1 MLVADAICVLTRPAL
16 RVPPETFLSLGL
28 EGERMLWDTGDADG
42 WAFAGRG
49 AAARVEAWG
58 ERRFEDARDAAARIF
73 ASLLDLDKGAPVPAM
88 RMFGGLSFQ
97 PQGIAPPPW
106 TGFADASF
114 VLPRWT
120 YCVSKDAAFVRVAVP
135 AGELRGV
142 EERLAAVLHAL
153 EAAPERVSLPPPNR
167 ARARLIEMERTVWD
181 QMVEGALRS
190 IRSHE
195 LEKVVTA
202 RRSAVTLRTA
212 IDLPAALGRMRRLE
226 PTCTRFALERE
237 GGVFLGATPER
248 LAVLRGLRVE
258 VDALAGSIPRRD
270 RGEEAELLASDK
282 DQREHAL
289 VVEGIRAALA
299 SFCDDVAAPTTPA
312 VRTLRAVH
320 HLWTPITAVLRAPT
334 HVLDLVA
341 AVHPTPAVCGL
352 PRERARGW
360 IAAHEPV
367 PRGWYASPVGWFDE
381 AGEGQ
386 FSVAIRS
393 ALVKGTDA
401 WLFAG
406 CGIVEGSDPALEYEE
421 TGVKQTT
428 MLATLGVSP

>member
-1 MLVADAICVLTRPAL
+1 MLVADALCVLTRPAP
-16 RVPPETFLSLGL
+16 RVPVEAFLGL
-28 EGERMLWDTGDADG
+28 PLDGERMLWDTGDG

-49 AAARVEAWG
+49 AAARIEAWG
-58 ERRFEDARDAAARIF
+58 DGRFSEARAQGERVF
-73 ASLLDLDKGAPVPAM
+73 ASLLDLEPAAAPKM

-97 PQGIAPPPW
+97 PQGVAPPPW

-120 YCVSKDAAFVRVAVP
+120 YCVSKDEAFVRVVAP
-135 AGELRGV
+135 PSELRAI
-142 EERLAAVLHAL
+142 EDRLATIMHAL
-153 EAAPERVSLPPPNR
+153 EATPPRATMPPPNG
-167 ARARLIEMERTVWD
+167 ARLIEMERTVWD
-181 QMVEGALRS
+181 ELVLGALRS
-190 IRSHE
+190 IRSRE
-195 LEKVVTA
+195 LEKVVAA
-202 RRSAVTLRTA
+202 RRSAVTLHA
-212 IDLPAALGRMRRLE
+212 PIDLPAALGRMRRLE

-270 RGEEAELLASDK
+270 EGEEAELLASDK

-289 VVEGIRAALA
+289 VVDGIRAALA
-299 SFCDDVAAPTTPA
+299 GFCDQIDAPGTPQ

-320 HLWTPITAVLRAPT
+320 HLWTPITAALRAPT

-360 IAAHEPV
+360 IATHEPT
-367 PRGWYASPVGWFDE
+367 PRGWYASPVGWFDA

-386 FSVAIRS
+386 FAVAIRS

-406 CGIVEGSDPALEYEE
+406 AGIVEGSDPGLEYKE

-428 MLATLGVSP
+428 MLKALGVSP

>member
-1 MLVADAICVLTRPAL
+1 MLVADAICVLTRPAP
-16 RVPPETFLSLGL
+16 RVPVEAFLGL
-28 EGERMLWDTGDADG
+28 PLDGERMLWDAGEG

-58 ERRFEDARDAAARIF
+58 ERRFDEARDAAARVF
-73 ASLLDLDKGAPVPAM
+73 ASLLDLDKDPRVPVM

-120 YCVSKDAAFVRVAVP
+120 YCLSKDAAFVRVAAP

-142 EERLAAVLHAL
+142 EDRLASVLRAL
-153 EAAPERVSLPPPNR
+153 EQTPERVTLPPPPTGE
-167 ARARLIEMERTVWD
+167 RARLIEMERTVWD

-190 IRSHE
+190 IRSRE

-212 IDLPAALGRMRRLE
+212 VDLPAALGRMRRLE

-270 RGEEAELLASDK
+270 QGEEKELLASDK

-289 VVEGIRAALA
+289 VVDGIRAALA
-299 SFCDDVAAPTTPA
+299 PFCDDIDAPAAPR

-320 HLWTPITAVLRAPT
+320 HLWTPITASLRAPT
-334 HVLDLVA
+334 HVLDLVG

-352 PRERARGW
+352 PRESARGW
-360 IAAHEPV
+360 IATHEPV
-367 PRGWYASPVGWFDE
+367 PRGWYASPVGWFDA

>member
-1 MLVADAICVLTRPAL
+1 MLAADAICVLTRPAP
-16 RVPPETFLSLGL
+16 RVRVESFLGL
-28 EGERMLWDTGDADG
+28 PLDGERMLWDAGDG

-49 AAARVEAWG
+49 AAARVESWG
-58 ERRFEDARDAAARIF
+58 DRRFPTAREAAERVF
-73 ASLLDLDKGAPVPAM
+73 ASILDLERGGAPSL
-88 RMFGGLSFQ
+88 RMFGGLAFQ
-97 PQGIAPPPW
+97 PQGQTAGAAQAPW
-106 TGFADASF
+106 AGFADASF

-120 YCVSKDAAFVRVAVP
+120 YCLSKDAAFVRVAVP

-142 EERLAAVLHAL
+142 EDRLASVLHAL
-153 EAAPERVSLPPPNR
+153 EAAPDHVTAPTPNG
-167 ARARLIEMERTVWD
+167 ASILEMDRTVWD
-181 QMVEGALRS
+181 ELVLGALRS

-202 RRSAVTLRTA
+202 RRSAVALRA
-212 IDLPAALGRMRRLE
+212 PIDLPAALACMRRLE
-226 PTCTRFALERE
+226 PTCTRFAVERE

-248 LAVLRGLRVE
+248 LALLHGLRVE

-270 RGEEAELLASDK
+270 AGEEATLLASDK
-282 DQREHAL
+282 DQREHAP
-289 VVEGIRAALA
+289 VVDGIRSALA
-299 SFCDDVAAPTTPA
+299 PFCDRVDAPATPGI
-312 VRTLRAVH
+312 RTLRAVH
-320 HLWTPITAVLRAPT
+320 HLWTPISATLRAPM

-341 AVHPTPAVCGL
+341 ALHPTPAVCGL
-352 PRERARGW
+352 PRETARGW

-367 PRGWYASPVGWFDE
+367 PRGWYASPVGWFD
-381 AGEGQ
+381 ASGEGQ

-393 ALVKGTDA
+393 ALVAGTRA

>member
-1 MLVADAICVLTRPAL
+1 MLAADALCVLTRPAP
-16 RVPPETFLSLGL
+16 RVPAEAFLGLPL
-28 EGERMLWDTGDADG
+28 EGERMLWDAGDG

-58 ERRFEDARDAAARIF
+58 ERRFEEARDHAARVF
-73 ASLLDLDKGAPVPAM
+73 ASLLDLDNGPAPGM

-97 PQGIAPPPW
+97 PQGTAPPPW

-120 YCVSKDAAFVRVAVP
+120 YCVSKDAAFVRAVVP
-135 AGELRGV
+135 AGELRGA
-142 EERLAAVLHAL
+142 EDRMATVLRAL
-153 EAAPERVSLPPPNR
+153 ESAPDRVTVPPSPTGERASLV
-167 ARARLIEMERTVWD
+167 EMERTVWD
-181 QMVEGALRS
+181 HLVEGALRS
-190 IRSHE
+190 IRSRE

-202 RRSAVTLRTA
+202 RRSAVTLRTP
-212 IDLPAALGRMRRLE
+212 IDLPGALGRMRRLE

-270 RGEEAELLASDK
+270 EGEEKELIASDK
-282 DQREHAL
+282 DQREHML

-299 SFCDDVAAPTTPA
+299 SFCDQIDTPHPPG

-320 HLWTPITAVLRAPT
+320 HLWTPITASLRART

-360 IAAHEPV
+360 IASHEPT
-367 PRGWYASPVGWFDE
+367 PRGWYA
-381 AGEGQ
+381 
-386 FSVAIRS
+386 
-393 ALVKGTDA
+393 
-401 WLFAG
+401 
-406 CGIVEGSDPALEYEE
+406 
-421 TGVKQTT
+421 
-428 MLATLGVSP
+428 